1 MFFGG
6 SSRADSTP
14 EGTAGSAD
22 RSSSLTAAAP
32 LLRLPNVKGSPRPLS
47 RRRIILAR
55 WIAIAVDFVQIV
67 VFPVFSPGAV
77 SPADDALDA
86 ATGAVMVGLVGWHW
100 AFLPSFL
107 TKLVPFVDLVPT
119 WTAAVFLATRGQ
131 LSRNPGPRDIEAS
144 VVKKDSPPPP
154 A

>member
-1 MFFGG
+1 
-6 SSRADSTP
+6 
-14 EGTAGSAD
+14 
-22 RSSSLTAAAP
+22 
-32 LLRLPNVKGSPRPLS
+32 V
-47 RRRIILAR
+47 AR

-77 SPADDALDA
+77 SPADDALDVATA
-86 ATGAVMVGLVGWHW
+86 AAMVALIGWHW

-107 TKLVPFVDLVPT
+107 SKLVPLMDLVPT

-131 LSRNPGPRDIEAS
+131 PPPGPETGVVETS
-144 VVKKDSPPPP
+144 VVTGGPRPPS